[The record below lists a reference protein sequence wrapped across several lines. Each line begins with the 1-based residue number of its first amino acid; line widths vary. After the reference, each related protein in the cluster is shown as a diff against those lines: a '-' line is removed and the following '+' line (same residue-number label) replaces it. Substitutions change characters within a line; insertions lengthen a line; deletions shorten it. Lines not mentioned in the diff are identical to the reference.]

1 MTWDPPP
8 TFPFPITPQPNPTLT
23 QKETIMLNSTA
34 TRNVVVDYLE
44 GVGWSAEEINS
55 LIAEVND
62 KAGPVPEWEPVEQFI
77 TIEATFTVD
86 VRFEDVPLNGT
97 TYSMLSDL
105 SNYDIAELIDEAGYT
120 IEDGETLDITFEEG
134 RIR

>member
-1 MTWDPPP
+1 
-8 TFPFPITPQPNPTLT
+8 
-23 QKETIMLNSTA
+23 MLNSTA
-34 TRNVVVDYLE
+34 TRNVVVEYLE

-77 TIEATFTVD
+77 TIEATYTVE

-105 SNYDIAELIDEAGYT
+105 SNYDIAELIDEAGYS